1 MIRFWTISI
10 LFSFLVSCGG
20 SGVTVT
26 KSETVEYLSRA
37 FNKSK
42 KWFRSTDGETISED
56 GPPPPSPFQPSER
69 QVIQK
74 RSDDK
79 LVNRMSRNDYN
90 RAIKRLE
97 SSITELEKKHGKN
110 NMEIG
115 ETYFT
120 LGSMHQIQGNSK
132 QAKVAFQQA
141 LFIFSSWL
149 GSEHPRVWKLKTRI
163 SNVN

>member
-1 MIRFWTISI
+1 MIRFWISSI

-42 KWFRSTDGETISED
+42 KWFRSTDGEPISED

-120 LGSMHQIQGNSK
+120 LGSMYQIQGNSK
-132 QAKVAFQQA
+132 QAKVAFQRA
-141 LFIFSSWL
+141 LSIFSSWL

-163 SNVN
+163 SNLN

>member
-1 MIRFWTISI
+1 M
-10 LFSFLVSCGG
+10 
-20 SGVTVT
+20 T

-42 KWFRSTDGETISED
+42 KWFRSTDGETIPKD

-141 LFIFSSWL
+141 LSIFSSWL

-163 SNVN
+163 SNLN

>member
-1 MIRFWTISI
+1 MIRFWTCSI
-10 LFSFLVSCGG
+10 LFSFLVSCSG

-37 FNKSK
+37 FTKSK
-42 KWFRSTDGETISED
+42 KWFRSTDGETISEG
-56 GPPPPSPFQPSER
+56 GPPPPSPFQPSGR

-97 SSITELEKKHGKN
+97 SSITELEKKQGKN

-115 ETYFT
+115 ETFFT

-141 LFIFSSWL
+141 RSIFSSWL

-163 SNVN
+163 SNLN

>member
-10 LFSFLVSCGG
+10 LFSFLVSCSG

-56 GPPPPSPFQPSER
+56 GPPPPSPLQPSER

-132 QAKVAFQQA
+132 QAKVAFQRA
-141 LFIFSSWL
+141 LSIFSSWL

-163 SNVN
+163 SNLN

>member
-42 KWFRSTDGETISED
+42 KWFRSTDGETIPKD

-97 SSITELEKKHGKN
+97 SSITELEKKQGKN

-132 QAKVAFQQA
+132 QAKIAFQQA
-141 LFIFSSWL
+141 LSIFSPWL

-163 SNVN
+163 SNLN

>member
-26 KSETVEYLSRA
+26 RSETVEYLSRA

-42 KWFRSTDGETISED
+42 KWFRSTDGETIPED

-141 LFIFSSWL
+141 LSIFSSWL

-163 SNVN
+163 SNLN

>member
-1 MIRFWTISI
+1 MIRMKY
-10 LFSFLVSCGG
+10 GME
-20 SGVTVT
+20 
-26 KSETVEYLSRA
+26 KPNAYLSRGLSYYYKGQYNKA
-37 FNKSK
+37 ITDYNKSIEIDPTLSNSYNN
-42 KWFRSTDGETISED
+42 RAIVYT
-56 GPPPPSPFQPSER
+56 
-69 QVIQK
+69 
-74 RSDDK
+74 K
-79 LVNRMSRNDYN
+79 LKDYN

-97 SSITELEKKHGKN
+97 SSITELEKKHSKN

-141 LFIFSSWL
+141 LSIFSPWL

-163 SNVN
+163 SNLN

>member
-1 MIRFWTISI
+1 MIRFWTSSF

-20 SGVTVT
+20 SGVTVN
-26 KSETVEYLSRA
+26 KSETVEYLTRT

-42 KWFRSTDGETISED
+42 KWFRSTDGETTSEN
-56 GPPPPSPFQPSER
+56 GPPPPSPFQPSGR
-69 QVIQK
+69 QVIEK
-74 RSDDK
+74 RSDDR
-79 LVNRMSRNDYN
+79 LVNRMSRKDYN

-97 SSITELEKKHGKN
+97 SSISELEKKHGKN

-132 QAKVAFQQA
+132 QAKIAFQQA
-141 LFIFSSWL
+141 LSIFSPWL

-163 SNVN
+163 SNLN

>member
-42 KWFRSTDGETISED
+42 KWFRSTDEETIPKD
-56 GPPPPSPFQPSER
+56 GPPTPSPFQPSER

-141 LFIFSSWL
+141 LSIFSSWL

-163 SNVN
+163 SNLN